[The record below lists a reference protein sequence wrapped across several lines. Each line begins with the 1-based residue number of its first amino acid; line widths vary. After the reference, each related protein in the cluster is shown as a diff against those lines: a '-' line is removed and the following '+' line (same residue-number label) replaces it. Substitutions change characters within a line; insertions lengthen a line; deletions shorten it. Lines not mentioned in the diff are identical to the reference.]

1 MTHDGSISL
10 STCSCDPISA
20 VCFSTV
26 KLFLCGLQEFSR
38 ANDGGPATTETK
50 WRHGKTLW
58 WWCVG
63 GITSEFLLQ
72 ECTVRC
78 TTTNSAL
85 AAPST
90 YLDPSLAGWPILKV
104 QGEICEPQVDLL
116 LLLLLF
122 LLLLFYVSWLS
133 SWRFY
138 ALRNMCIDRNRETLK
153 ALREKILLPKIDVPD
168 RHGCILDRKPSTFPC
183 T

>member
-38 ANDGGPATTETK
+38 ANDGGPATTKTK

-90 YLDPSLAGWPILKV
+90 YLGPSLAGWPILKV
-104 QGEICEPQVDLL
+104 QGGICEPQVDLL
-116 LLLLLF
+116 LL

-133 SWRFY
+133 SWRFCAFEKHVY
-138 ALRNMCIDRNRETLK
+138 RSKQRNSESPERENPVAGNR
-153 ALREKILLPKIDVPD
+153 
-168 RHGCILDRKPSTFPC
+168 CS
-183 T
+183 